1 MECNHYRPFQ
11 CDELTSNPF
20 VISASMLRLIAM
32 ISIKWE
38 STQLGYR
45 PWQFSLIAVRMTVDG
60 KDILELFCVF
70 NSKLIL
76 TYGVFLGFII
86 SGLEIF
92 SLIFSS

>member
-45 PWQFSLIAVRMTVDG
+45 PWQFSSIAERMTVESFSLSNG
-60 KDILELFCVF
+60 KAILELFCVF
-70 NSKLIL
+70 NRK
-76 TYGVFLGFII
+76 
-86 SGLEIF
+86 
-92 SLIFSS
+92 